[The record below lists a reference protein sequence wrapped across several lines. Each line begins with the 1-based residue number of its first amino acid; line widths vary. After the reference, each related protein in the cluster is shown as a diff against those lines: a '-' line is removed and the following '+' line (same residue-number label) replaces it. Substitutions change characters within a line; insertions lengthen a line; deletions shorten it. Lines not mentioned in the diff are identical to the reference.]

1 MISIKLSGGIGNQL
15 FQLFAAKYLASMR
28 EDELHVIFDSS
39 PKGAYRHGE
48 PISRLEFNFNFV
60 ESKSSFENDL
70 RERFEFQVFKKLPD
84 VYLKYQILFKNYKSQ
99 VTGYDPVL
107 GELGRNK
114 LVQGYFQT
122 FRYYRSLVTL
132 NPEISLVRPKNKS
145 SQLLN
150 YARMMADVNPVVI
163 HLRRGDYVGNVN
175 TGLLSKEYYF
185 DALDSIGEPTRAV
198 WVFSDDIQNAREE
211 LGHTRSRNWRWISHN
226 DLVSPNEN
234 LYLMS
239 LTRDMVIGN
248 STFSYWAASI
258 NAPKNIL
265 APKKWF
271 RNQEDPCDLYPP
283 EWKTIQ
289 SSWVE

>member
-15 FQLFAAKYLASMR
+15 FQLFAAKYLANMR
-28 EDELHVIFDSS
+28 KDELHVIFDSS
-39 PKGAYRHGE
+39 RKGAYQHGE
-48 PISRLEFNFNFV
+48 PISRLEFNFNFM
-60 ESKSSFENDL
+60 ESKSSFENGL
-70 RERFEFQVFKKLPD
+70 RERFEFQVIKKLPD

-107 GELGRNK
+107 GELGRDK
-114 LVQGYFQT
+114 LIQGYFQT
-122 FRYYRSLVTL
+122 FRYYRSLVTV
-132 NPEISLVRPKNKS
+132 NPHISLVRPKNLS
-145 SQLLN
+145 TQLLN
-150 YARMMADVNPVVI
+150 YTRKMADENPVVV
-163 HLRRGDYVGNVN
+163 HLRRGDYVGNSN

-211 LGHTRSRNWRWISHN
+211 LGHTRSRYWRWISHN

-271 RNQEDPCDLYPP
+271 RNQEDPRDLYPP
-283 EWKTIQ
+283 EWKTIH
-289 SSWVE
+289 SSWVG